1 MTTVQAFYMALGAAD
16 GNDASKFVIAE
27 KRSSGPLSAS
37 VITTFYG
44 KLIVPL
50 TLIDILPIGSI
61 SIGFVTVMSRL
72 VRGDVMGSLSFEQ
85 LK

>member
-50 TLIDILPIGSI
+50 TLDILPIGSI